1 MMKNITL
8 LLALF
13 VLLLSACAGSAEP
26 TLLPNPDSDIASP
39 VAPSTTLLEDEAPA
53 LDAPDPTTVHQ
64 EGIVTDESA
73 LPGGAETLV
82 DLAKADLA
90 QRLAVEITAITLISY
105 DDVVWP
111 DSSLGC
117 PQPGMAYL
125 QVPKDGS
132 RIVLEFEGTTYDYHT
147 GGGRNPFLCEQT
159 IIQKEDS
166 PQLDLGDFIT
176 PSPSTDQ

>member
-1 MMKNITL
+1 M
-8 LLALF
+8 
-13 VLLLSACAGSAEP
+13 LLLSACVGSAEP
-26 TLLPNPDSDIASP
+26 TLLPNPDDDSAGP
-39 VAPSTTLLEDEAPA
+39 AEPSATMPDAEAPA
-53 LDAPDPTTVHQ
+53 IEAPEPTTVHQ
-64 EGIVTDESA
+64 EVIVTDESA

-90 QRLAVEITAITLISY
+90 ERLDIKIDAIMLISY
-105 DDVVWP
+105 EDVVWP

-147 GGGRNPFLCEQT
+147 GGGRDPFLCEQT
-159 IIQKEDS
+159 TIQKEAS

-176 PSPSTDQ
+176 PSPPSDE

>member
-1 MMKNITL
+1 MPE
-8 LLALF
+8 
-13 VLLLSACAGSAEP
+13 V
-26 TLLPNPDSDIASP
+26 
-39 VAPSTTLLEDEAPA
+39 EAPA
-53 LDAPDPTTVHQ
+53 IEAPEPTTVHQ
-64 EGIVTDESA
+64 EVIVTDESA
-73 LPGGAETLV
+73 LPGGAETLL
-82 DLAKADLA
+82 DLVKADLA
-90 QRLAVEITAITLISY
+90 QRLAIEISAIMLVSY
-105 DDVVWP
+105 EEVVWP

-147 GGGRNPFLCEQT
+147 GGGRDPFLCEQT

>member
-1 MMKNITL
+1 MMRKIHLL
-8 LLALF
+8 LLAA
-13 VLLLSACAGSAEP
+13 LLLTACVGSAEP
-26 TLLPNPDSDIASP
+26 TLLPNPDGDGASP
-39 VAPSTTLLEDEAPA
+39 VATSATMPEVEAPA
-53 LDAPDPTTVHQ
+53 IEAPEPTTVHQ
-64 EGIVTDESA
+64 EVIMTDESA
-73 LPGGAETLV
+73 LPGGAETLL
-82 DLAKADLA
+82 DLVKADLA
-90 QRLAVEITAITLISY
+90 QRLAIEISAIMLVSY
-105 DDVVWP
+105 EEVVWP

-147 GGGRNPFLCEQT
+147 GGGRDPFLCEQT

>member
-1 MMKNITL
+1 MMKKLHL

-13 VLLLSACAGSAEP
+13 ILLLSACAGSADP
-26 TLLPNPDSDIASP
+26 TLLPKPDSDIANP
-39 VAPSTTLLEDEAPA
+39 VTPSVTMPDTEAPA
-53 LDAPDPTTVHQ
+53 IEAPEPTTVHQ
-64 EGIVTDESA
+64 EGIVTDESV

-82 DLAKADLA
+82 DLARADLA
-90 QRLAVEITAITLISY
+90 ERLGIKIDAIMLISY
-105 DDVVWP
+105 EDVVWP

-117 PQPGMAYL
+117 QQPGMAYL

-132 RIVLEFEGTTYDYHT
+132 RIILEFEGTTYDYHT
-147 GGGRNPFLCEQT
+147 GGGRDPFLCELT

-176 PSPSTDQ
+176 PSPSMDQ

>member
-1 MMKNITL
+1 MKKLYL
-8 LLALF
+8 LLTLF
-13 VLLLSACAGSAEP
+13 VLLLGACVGSAEP
-26 TLLPNPDSDIASP
+26 TLLPNPDNDSASP
-39 VAPSTTLLEDEAPA
+39 VAPSATIPDVEAPA
-53 LDAPDPTTVHQ
+53 LEAPEPTTVHQ
-64 EGIVTDESA
+64 EVIVTDESA

-90 QRLAVEITAITLISY
+90 QRLDIEISAITLISY
-105 DDVVWP
+105 EDIVWP

-147 GGGRNPFLCEQT
+147 GGGRDPFLCEQT
-159 IIQKEDS
+159 LPQKDAGS
-166 PQLDLGDFIT
+166 QLDLGDFIT

>member
-1 MMKNITL
+1 VTP
-8 LLALF
+8 
-13 VLLLSACAGSAEP
+13 SA
-26 TLLPNPDSDIASP
+26 
-39 VAPSTTLLEDEAPA
+39 TTPEVEAPA
-53 LDAPDPTTVHQ
+53 IEALEPTTVHQ

-73 LPGGAETLV
+73 LPGGTETLV

-105 DDVVWP
+105 EDVVWP

-132 RIVLEFEGTTYDYHT
+132 RIVLEFEDTTYDYHT
-147 GGGRNPFLCEQT
+147 GGGRDPFLCEQT
-159 IIQKEDS
+159 LPQKDAGS
-166 PQLDLGDFIT
+166 QLDLGDFIT

>member
-1 MMKNITL
+1 MMKITHL

-13 VLLLSACAGSAEP
+13 MLMLNACAGTVEP
-26 TLLPNPDSDIASP
+26 TLLPDPDSDSAGP
-39 VAPSTTLLEDEAPA
+39 AEPSATMPDTEAPEIE
-53 LDAPDPTTVHQ
+53 APETTTVHQ

-73 LPGGAETLV
+73 LPGGAETIV

-90 QRLAVEITAITLISY
+90 QRLAVETSAITLVSY
-105 DDVVWP
+105 EEVVWS

-132 RIVLEFEGTTYDYHT
+132 LVVLEFESRTYDYHT
-147 GGGRNPFLCEQT
+147 GGGRDPFLCEQT

-176 PSPSTDQ
+176 PSPPSDL